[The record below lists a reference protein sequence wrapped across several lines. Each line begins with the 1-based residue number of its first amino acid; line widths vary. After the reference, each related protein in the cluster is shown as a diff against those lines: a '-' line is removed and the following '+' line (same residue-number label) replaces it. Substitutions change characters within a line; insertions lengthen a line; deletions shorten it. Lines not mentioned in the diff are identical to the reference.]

1 MTIGW
6 GRCQGG
12 RHQLSR
18 RDIVDFR
25 KLPNGQT
32 VPPGDWCPHALDR
45 NHMLVVGGFRERN
58 TNNRSLCA
66 LMGGD
71 LAL

>member
-1 MTIGW
+1 
-6 GRCQGG
+6 
-12 RHQLSR
+12 
-18 RDIVDFR
+18 VDFR